1 MTQSHPN
8 AMAKFKRSRA
18 GRVVWWIWPIIGTI
32 SLLMLS
38 ITIYVFGIVS
48 GIEISKQDLT
58 FRHFTYRQIPGLR
71 WQVGAVYHDF
81 PGAAATDA
89 AISKHLKPLGKGQK
103 VEWDLV
109 SFDEFGSQE
118 IQGDAIILHK
128 VLEQRSGSNE
138 YYWVKWSTDHPTR
151 AAELWPT
158 IQDLAFCDMYW
169 AVPPLMEL
177 YNSGTNDS
185 SLIPERNES
194 LIESAKLAIEEA
206 KARKDETVID
216 KIVSRIS
223 SYDEYSELKKVLPDS
238 DASSSKPNTSE
249 PAKADTNET
258 ENK

>member
-1 MTQSHPN
+1 MTPSHPN

-18 GRVVWWIWPIIGTI
+18 GRVVWWIWPIIGAV

-38 ITIYVFGIVS
+38 IMIYVFGSVS

-81 PGAAATDA
+81 PSAAASDF

-109 SFDEFGSQE
+109 SFDEFGSE
-118 IQGDAIILHK
+118 EVQGDASILHK
-128 VLEQRSGSNE
+128 ILEQRSESVQ
-138 YYWVKWSTDHPTR
+138 YYWVKWSSDHPTR

-169 AVPPLMEL
+169 AIPPLMEL

-194 LIESAKLAIEEA
+194 VIESAKLALEEA
-206 KARKDETVID
+206 KARKDETAIS
-216 KIVSRIS
+216 KIISRIAP
-223 SYDEYSELKKVLPDS
+223 YDEYSELKKALPDS
-238 DASSSKPNTSE
+238 DVSSSKPNSSQ
-249 PAKADTNET
+249 PAQADTNEAQ
-258 ENK
+258 KK